1 MAVGEGRTVTV
12 AITEGMSPKDIGEM
26 MEAKGLVRDS
36 KLFAI
41 QYMLSEFRKDVK
53 PGIYDLSTS
62 MTPEE
67 MMESMAQQGQT
78 DEDGG
83 EDGE

>member
-1 MAVGEGRTVTV
+1 MC
-12 AITEGMSPKDIGEM
+12 I
-26 MEAKGLVRDS
+26 RDR
-36 KLFAI
+36 
-41 QYMLSEFRKDVK
+41 YMLSEFRKDVK